1 VGYATND
8 EGFKPGMKSMVE
20 VHSKLITNTEA
31 ILFDINGTLRVREL
45 HDPTQQAANTHI
57 LELLDKDNVPELFWE
72 ELTRRHKA
80 YGTWAQQ
87 NLIQLSEKEIWTRW
101 ILPDSPLLQIEPV
114 ADELTLLW
122 SERKGRTVPRQGATD
137 TLLELKRRGY
147 RLGVISNTMSTLDI
161 PRSLDR
167 YGWTEF
173 FEVVILS
180 SFVKFRKPSPEPFLE
195 AIRLLNIDP
204 GKCAYVGNR
213 ISKDLVGCNQAG
225 FGLGILLNPPE
236 YPRNDE
242 IDLSIQ
248 PDLVIK
254 SLCELLDIFPM
265 RKNSLI

>member
-1 VGYATND
+1 
-8 EGFKPGMKSMVE
+8 MKSKVE
-20 VHSKLITNTEA
+20 VHSSLIANTEA

-45 HDPTQQAANTHI
+45 HEPTQQAAFARFQEL
-57 LELLDKDNVPELFWE
+57 LELDDISESFWE

-87 NLIQLSEKEIWTRW
+87 NL
-101 ILPDSPLLQIEPV
+101 PDFPRSQIEPV
-114 ADELTLLW
+114 ADELMLLW
-122 SERKGRTVPRQGATD
+122 GERKGRTVPRQGAD
-137 TLLELKRRGY
+137 ETLRELMQRGY
-147 RLGVISNTMSTLDI
+147 RLGMISNSMSTLDI
-161 PRSLDR
+161 PRSLDH
-167 YGWTEF
+167 YGWIDF

-180 SFVKFRKPSPEPFLE
+180 SIIKFRKPSPVPFLE
-195 AIRLLNIDP
+195 AIRILNIDP
-204 GKCAYVGNR
+204 IKCAYVGNR
-213 ISKDLVGCNQAG
+213 IAKDLVGCNQAG

>member
-45 HDPTQQAANTHI
+45 NEPSQQAAFARFQEF
-57 LELLDKDNVPELFWE
+57 LELDDISESFWE

-80 YGTWAQQ
+80 YGTWTQQ

-101 ILPDSPLLQIEPV
+101 ILPDFPSSQIESIAP
-114 ADELTLLW
+114 ELTLLW

-137 TLLELKRRGY
+137 TLLELKQRGY
-147 RLGVISNTMSTLDI
+147 RLGVISNSMSTLDI

-167 YGWTEF
+167 YGWTDF

-180 SFVKFRKPSPEPFLE
+180 SFIKFRKPSPEPFLE

-204 GKCAYVGNR
+204 VKCAYVGNR
-213 ISKDLVGCNQAG
+213 ISKDLVGCNLAG
-225 FGLGILLNPPE
+225 FGLGILLDPPE
-236 YPRNDE
+236 NPRNE
-242 IDLSIQ
+242 ELDLSIQ

-254 SLCELLDIFPM
+254 SLSELLDIFTTE
-265 RKNSLI
+265 KNSLL